1 MRHYDTVQ
9 ALRAVAALAVVYG
22 HAVSCY
28 ATYAGMSLPITGLAG
43 SAGVDLFFVIS
54 GFIMAFTTHLYTN
67 GQADAAS
74 FVRRRVIRVVPLY
87 WLYTTLFLALYW
99 VTPSSF
105 RTFTTDLPHI
115 LGSYL
120 FVPYPR
126 PDGLV
131 DAPVVFVGWTL
142 NLEMVFYLVFAA
154 GLCFRSKAFVVT
166 LLACLGGLGIAFEPQ
181 EWWKQ
186 WLAHPLYLEFLYGMG
201 VAWAV
206 SRGFATSRRNAWLL
220 IALGFGGFALVY
232 NIGPAVR
239 LAWGPCAML
248 IVLGA
253 VALEQAVPKFFRLLG
268 DASYSIYLTHIFTL
282 PVVLRILAP
291 AIDNAYAA
299 IVAGIACAG
308 LLGVLAY
315 VVVEKPMLRH
325 LHRIFPG
332 ARRSTPQPGAP
343 SVLQSP

>member
-1 MRHYDTVQ
+1 MRRYDTLQ

-28 ATYAGMSLPITGLAG
+28 ATYAGKSLPVSGLAG

-54 GFIMAFTTHLYTN
+54 GFIMAFTTRLFTT

-74 FVRRRVIRVVPLY
+74 FIRRRVIRVVPLY
-87 WLYTTLFLALYW
+87 WLYTTLFLVLYGL
-99 VTPSSF
+99 TPSSF
-105 RTFTTDLPHI
+105 RTFTTDVPHI
-115 LGSYL
+115 LGSYF

-142 NLEMVFYLVFAA
+142 NFEMVFYLSFAA
-154 GLCFRSKAFVVT
+154 GLYFRSKAFVVT
-166 LLACLGGLGIAFEPQ
+166 LLACLGGLGVVFGPQ

-206 SRGFATSRRNAWLL
+206 SRGFAASRLKAWLF
-220 IALGFGGFALVY
+220 IALGLAAFALAY
-232 NIGPAVR
+232 NTDPSAR

-253 VALEQAVPKFFRLLG
+253 IALDQSVPKLVRLLG
-268 DASYSIYLTHIFTL
+268 DASYSIYLSHIFTI
-282 PVVLRILAP
+282 PAVLRVLAP
-291 AIDNAYAA
+291 GIDNAYA
-299 IVAGIACAG
+299 GILVGTACAC
-308 LLGVLAY
+308 LCGVLGYFAL
-315 VVVEKPMLRH
+315 ERPLLRY
-325 LHRIFPG
+325 LHRVFPG
-332 ARRSTPQPGAP
+332 ARRSAVQSETPA
-343 SVLQSP
+343 VLQSN